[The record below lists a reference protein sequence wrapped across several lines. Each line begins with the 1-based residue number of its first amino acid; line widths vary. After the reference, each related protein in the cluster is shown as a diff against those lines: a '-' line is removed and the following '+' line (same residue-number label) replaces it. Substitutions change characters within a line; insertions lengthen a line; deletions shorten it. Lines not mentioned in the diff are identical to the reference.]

1 MNGPKK
7 NKNRGEEE
15 EIMNIF
21 TDRSRRTKTDRQKND
36 FLFLILLGT
45 NILHLNAL
53 GLDIWDTVPALL

>member
-21 TDRSRRTKTDRQKND
+21 ADRSRRTKTDRQKK
-36 FLFLILLGT
+36 
-45 NILHLNAL
+45 
-53 GLDIWDTVPALL
+53 